1 LIKADPATRATSSTC
16 GSTEAWPIEWGWRPG
31 HPRYHPDVL
40 PPSTLDLA
48 VVGAGPAGL
57 GLAIAA
63 ARAGLEYEVLEKG
76 AVVNSIHRFPRGM
89 TFFTTP
95 ERLELGNLP
104 FVTPYAKPTREEA
117 LQYYRRVADTHRL
130 ALSLG
135 ERVESIERE
144 GGCFALTTA
153 VERPGGVPHR
163 QTRRARSV
171 VVATGTFDQPNVLGV
186 PGEDLPHV
194 SHYFDE
200 PHGCYRRRVVV
211 VGGSNSA
218 VEAAL
223 ALFRAGALVT
233 LVHRRE
239 RLSGSI
245 KYWVKPDIENRIVEN
260 AIAARFEA
268 QLVRIGPKFV
278 EVEGPQG
285 REEIPAD
292 AVFLLTGYHPDTG
305 LLARAGVRVDARTLE
320 PEHDPL
326 TLETNVPGLYV
337 AGAMVAG
344 ADGNRVFIENGR
356 FHGTSVVNAI
366 LGHDRGRA

>member
-1 LIKADPATRATSSTC
+1 MSSV
-16 GSTEAWPIEWGWRPG
+16 A
-31 HPRYHPDVL
+31 
-40 PPSTLDLA
+40 TLDLV

-63 ARAGLEYEVLEKG
+63 ARAGLDYDVVEKE
-76 AVVNSIHRFPRGM
+76 ALVNSIYRFPRGM

-95 ERLELGNLP
+95 ELLELGNLP

-117 LQYYRRVADTHRL
+117 LQYYRRVAETHRL

-144 GGCFALTTA
+144 RASFVLRTA
-153 VERPGGVPHR
+153 VERPGAEVLR
-163 QTRRARSV
+163 KVRRARNV
-171 VVATGTFDQPNVLGV
+171 VVATGTFDQPNLLGV

-200 PHGCYRRRVVV
+200 PHGCHRLRVVV

-218 VEAAL
+218 AEAAL
-223 ALFRAGALVT
+223 ALFRAGAFVT

-239 RLSGSI
+239 RLSGSV

-260 AIAARFEA
+260 AISARFET
-268 QLVRIGPKFV
+268 QLVRIGPSFV
-278 EVEGPQG
+278 EVEGPEG
-285 REEIPAD
+285 REEVPAD
-292 AVFLLTGYHPDTG
+292 RVFLLTGYHPETS
-305 LLARAGVRVDARTLE
+305 LLERAGVRIGARTLE
-320 PEHDPL
+320 PEHDPQ
-326 TLETNVPGLYV
+326 TLETNVPGLFV

-344 ADGNRVFIENGR
+344 SDGNRVFIETGR
-356 FHGTSVVNAI
+356 FHGTTVVKTI
-366 LGHDRGRA
+366 LAHGRGRA

>member
-1 LIKADPATRATSSTC
+1 VQARRVGYDPRM
-16 GSTEAWPIEWGWRPG
+16 G
-31 HPRYHPDVL
+31 V
-40 PPSTLDLA
+40 PSTLDLV

-57 GLAIAA
+57 GVAIAA
-63 ARAGLEYEVLEKG
+63 ARAGLGYEVLDKG
-76 AVVNSIHRFPRGM
+76 TIVNSIYRFPRGM

-95 ERLELGNLP
+95 ELLELGNLP

-135 ERVESIERE
+135 EQVESIERE
-144 GGCFALTTA
+144 GGLFALATA
-153 VERPGGVPHR
+153 VARPGGDPLR
-163 QTRRARSV
+163 KMRRARSV
-171 VVATGTFDQPNVLGV
+171 VVATGTFDQPNVLGI

-200 PHGCYRRRVVV
+200 PHAYHRRRVVV

-218 VEAAL
+218 AEAAL
-223 ALFRAGALVT
+223 ALFRAGAFVT

-260 AIAARFEA
+260 AIAARFET
-268 QLVRIGPKFV
+268 QLVRIGPGSV
-278 EVEGPQG
+278 EIEGPEG
-285 REEIPAD
+285 REEIPAE
-292 AVFLLTGYHPDTG
+292 AVFLLTGYHPDTA
-305 LLARAGVRVDARTLE
+305 LLERAGVHVDARTLA
-320 PEHDPL
+320 PEHDPQ
-326 TLETNVPGLYV
+326 TLETNVPGLFV

-344 ADGNRVFIENGR
+344 ADGNRVFIETGR
-356 FHGTSVVNAI
+356 FHGTTVVKAI
-366 LGHDRGRA
+366 LLRG

>member
-1 LIKADPATRATSSTC
+1 M
-16 GSTEAWPIEWGWRPG
+16 GF
-31 HPRYHPDVL
+31 
-40 PPSTLDLA
+40 PPTLDLA

-63 ARAGLEYEVLEKG
+63 ARAGLDYEVVEKG
-76 AVVNSIHRFPRGM
+76 TVVNSIHRFPRGM

-95 ERLELGNLP
+95 ELLELGNLP

-130 ALSLG
+130 LISLG
-135 ERVESIERE
+135 ERVEAITPE
-144 GGCFALTTA
+144 GGSFSLATA
-153 VERPGGVPHR
+153 KARPGGEPLR
-163 QTRRARSV
+163 RTRRARSV
-171 VVATGTFDQPNVLGV
+171 VVATGTFDQPNVLGI

-218 VEAAL
+218 AEAAL
-223 ALFRAGALVT
+223 VLFRAGANVT

-239 RLSGSI
+239 RLSGSL

-260 AIAARFEA
+260 AIAARFET
-268 QLVRIGPKFV
+268 QLVRIGPDVV
-278 EVEGPQG
+278 EVEGLEG
-285 REEIPAD
+285 REEIPAE
-292 AVFLLTGYHPDTG
+292 AVFLLTGYHPDSA
-305 LLARAGVRVDARTLE
+305 LLQRAGVHVDARTLE
-320 PEHDPL
+320 PEHDAQ
-326 TLETNVPGLYV
+326 TLETNVPGLFV

-356 FHGTSVVNAI
+356 FHGTTIVKTI
-366 LGHDRGRA
+366 LARERGQA

>member
-1 LIKADPATRATSSTC
+1 MDA
-16 GSTEAWPIEWGWRPG
+16 
-31 HPRYHPDVL
+31 
-40 PPSTLDLA
+40 PPTLDLV

-63 ARAGLEYEVLEKG
+63 ARAGLDYEVVEKG

-95 ERLELGNLP
+95 ELLELGNLP

-135 ERVESIERE
+135 ERVESIEGE
-144 GGCFALTTA
+144 GGSFVLTTS
-153 VERPGGVPHR
+153 VERLGGEPQR
-163 QTRRARSV
+163 KTRRARSV
-171 VVATGTFDQPNVLGV
+171 AVATGTFDQPNALGI

-218 VEAAL
+218 AEAAL
-223 ALFRAGALVT
+223 ALFRAGAFVT

-260 AIAARFEA
+260 AIAARFET
-268 QLVRIGPKFV
+268 QLVRIGPGLV
-278 EVEGPQG
+278 EVEGLEG
-285 REEIPAD
+285 REQIPAD
-292 AVFLLTGYHPDTG
+292 AVFLLTGYHPDTA
-305 LLARAGVRVDARTLE
+305 LLERAGVRVDARTLE
-320 PEHDPL
+320 PEHDPQ
-326 TLETNVPGLYV
+326 TLESNVPGLFV

-356 FHGTSVVNAI
+356 FHGTTVVKTLLAR
-366 LGHDRGRA
+366 DRGRA